1 MLSTQTLTT
10 LKILLIGD
18 ANVGK
23 SSILLRFTDGT
34 FDSEK
39 PHTVGVDFK
48 LKRVQRDEKI
58 VKLAIWDT
66 AGQERFR
73 TLSPAYYRGAQGVIL
88 TYDVTNSESFKN
100 LDVWMDEVNKY
111 STCKNIVKMVIG
123 NKVDMMVDRVVSH
136 DEGVNFSRR
145 NRALFL
151 ETSARTSF
159 GINLAFNELTDK
171 ILSTSYLWTPH
182 EDLKIEKTIDN
193 EGSKFF
199 CNNC

>member
-88 TYDVTNSESFKN
+88 AYDVTNSESFKN
-100 LDVWMDEVNKY
+100 LDVWMEEVNKY

-171 ILSTSYLWTPH
+171 ILSTGYLWTPH
-182 EDLKIEKTIDN
+182 VDLKIEKNN

>member
-88 TYDVTNSESFKN
+88 AYDVTNSESFKN
-100 LDVWMDEVNKY
+100 LDVWMEEVNKY

>member
-123 NKVDMMVDRVVSH
+123 NKVDMMVDRVVSR

-145 NRALFL
+145 NLALFL

>member
-23 SSILLRFTDGT
+23 SSILFRFTDGA

-48 LKRVQRDEKI
+48 LKRVQRDGKI

-88 TYDVTNSESFKN
+88 AYDVTNSESFKN
-100 LDVWMDEVNKY
+100 LDVWMEEVNKY

-171 ILSTSYLWTPH
+171 ILSTGYLWTPH
-182 EDLKIEKTIDN
+182 VDLKIEKNN